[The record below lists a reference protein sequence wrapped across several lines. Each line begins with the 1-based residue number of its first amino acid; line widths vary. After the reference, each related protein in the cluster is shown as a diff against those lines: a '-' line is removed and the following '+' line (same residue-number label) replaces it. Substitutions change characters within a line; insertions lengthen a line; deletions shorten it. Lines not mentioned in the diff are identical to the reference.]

1 MDYLRG
7 YTSQRTKRLF
17 EEKRRRDFE
26 HCDDRKR
33 SIILK
38 NPLPFLLGIYKL
50 EREVSFFGLTIPTK
64 ALCWI

>member
-7 YTSQRTKRLF
+7 YTLQRTKRLF
-17 EEKRRRDFE
+17 EEKRSRDFE

-38 NPLPFLLGIYKL
+38 TSLPFLYGIYKL
-50 EREVSFFGLTIPTK
+50 EREVSFFELTIPTK